1 LAVESIVILLL
12 LAIGF
17 GLYWLYQYRKPSRW
31 IGQIHLASMNRSHAG
46 LTDWGLNHVAIGD
59 AFHILDVG
67 CGGGRTLGKLAAMAV
82 AGQVHGIDN
91 ADGSVSASKRW
102 NAEAIRQGR
111 IHVVLA
117 SVEAIPFPDCTFDL
131 VTAVETQYFWPDLD
145 QAMQEVERVLKPGGQ
160 FQVIA
165 EYYRKETRE
174 PIVGWV
180 LALLRAHRLSL
191 QEHRELLTR
200 AGFVDVRTFEDV
212 DRGWLCALGRKP
224 MQP

>member
-1 LAVESIVILLL
+1 MESIVILLL

-17 GLYWLYQYRKPSRW
+17 GFYWLYQYRKPSRW
-31 IGQIHLASMNRSHAG
+31 FGQLHLASMNRSHAE
-46 LTDWGLNHVAIGD
+46 LTDWGLSHVGIGD

-67 CGGGRTLGKLAAMAV
+67 CGGGRTLERLAAIAV

-91 ADGSVSASKRW
+91 AEGSVLASKRW

-111 IHVVLA
+111 IHVALA
-117 SVEAIPFPDCTFDL
+117 SVEAIPFPDRSFDL

-145 QAMQEVERVLKPGGQ
+145 QAMQEVDRVLKPGGQ
-160 FQVIA
+160 FMVIA

-174 PIVGWV
+174 PMVGWG

-191 QEHRELLTR
+191 QEHRELLMR
-200 AGFVDVRTFEDV
+200 AGFVDIRILEEV
-212 DRGWLCALGRKP
+212 DRGWLCAIGCKP